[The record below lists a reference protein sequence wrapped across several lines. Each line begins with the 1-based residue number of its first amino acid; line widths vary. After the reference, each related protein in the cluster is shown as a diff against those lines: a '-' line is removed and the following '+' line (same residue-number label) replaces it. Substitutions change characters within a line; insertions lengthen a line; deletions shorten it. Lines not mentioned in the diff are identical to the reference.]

1 MGSYY
6 SILKFVNNSLSGENI
21 SIGLIFVSGD
31 NVFFKISKNKI
42 ALTSKLNAASKKL
55 VDFSISR
62 IQDFVSKDIEDQS
75 HKLISFKK
83 KIDVEYLNRLSS
95 YNNGLI
101 QFSKPSYIESD
112 INLERFEKFYKDY
125 IDNSNIVIEKS
136 KNISILKQNIIE
148 QLYNPLKSKIDI
160 DFTLKKEQ
168 LPSLYFDFH
177 FDSIGYNGCIHA
189 SKAIDFNN
197 KQVSQIRAE
206 ISEYESIIGRI
217 NKFALDKSISGEP
230 FYYIISD
237 EYNGKSIS
245 YLDLYSM
252 LKDDKIPLLKLIS
265 SSEINKS
272 IVKRVIDSK
281 AHKFSSLLAS

>member
-42 ALTSKLNAASKKL
+42 ALTSKLNTASKKL

-62 IQDFVSKDIEDQS
+62 IQDFISRDIEDQS
-75 HKLISFKK
+75 HKLISFDK

-101 QFSKPSYIESD
+101 QFSKPSYIESA
-112 INLERFEKFYKDY
+112 INLERFDKFYNDY

-136 KNISILKQNIIE
+136 KNVSILKQNIIE
-148 QLYNPLKSKIDI
+148 QLYNPLKSKIDV

-177 FDSIGYNGCIHA
+177 FDSIGYNGCIQ
-189 SKAIDFNN
+189 D
-197 KQVSQIRAE
+197 R
-206 ISEYESIIGRI
+206 
-217 NKFALDKSISGEP
+217 KS
-230 FYYIISD
+230 
-237 EYNGKSIS
+237 
-245 YLDLYSM
+245 
-252 LKDDKIPLLKLIS
+252 
-265 SSEINKS
+265 
-272 IVKRVIDSK
+272 VV
-281 AHKFSSLLAS
+281 